1 VIKVLV
7 ADDHAVV
14 REGLKQILYEEP
26 DIVEVGEAGSVAEA
40 MRECRDRD
48 WDVLILDITLPDG
61 SGLDILNELKH
72 QKPDLPVLVLSVH
85 SEDQYALRVLRS
97 GASGYLTK
105 ECAPQE
111 LVQAV
116 RRVTS
121 GGKYVGLDLAE
132 RLAQVLAG
140 DGDAQAHDGL
150 SDREFQILCLI
161 GSGRSVVEIARE
173 LSLSPKTVSTYRR
186 RVLDKMNMSNNAELT
201 RYVLE
206 HKLVP

>member
-1 VIKVLV
+1 MIRVLV

-14 REGLKQILYEEP
+14 RQGLRQILSEEP
-26 DIVEVGEAGSVAEA
+26 DILEVGEAGSVAETLRLS
-40 MRECRDRD
+40 REAE
-48 WDVLILDITLPDG
+48 WDVVILDITMPDG
-61 SGLDILNELKH
+61 SGLDILRELRH
-72 QKPDLPVLVLSVH
+72 EKPELPVLVLSVH

-97 GASGYLTK
+97 GAAGYLTK

-111 LVQAV
+111 LVEAV
-116 RRVTS
+116 RRVVS

-132 RLAQVLAG
+132 RLAEVLAG
-140 DGDAQAHDGL
+140 DRNAQAHELL

-161 GSGRSVVEIARE
+161 GSGKSASEIAQE

-186 RVLDKMNMSNNAELT
+186 RVLDKMHMSSNVELT

-206 HKLVP
+206 QQLIP

>member
-1 VIKVLV
+1 MIKVLV

-26 DIVEVGEAGSVAEA
+26 DVLEVGEAGSVAEA
-40 MRECRDRD
+40 LRLCREQD
-48 WDVLILDITLPDG
+48 WDVVILDITLPDG
-61 SGLDILNELKH
+61 SGLDVLNELKH
-72 QKPDLPVLVLSVH
+72 QRPDLPVLVLSVH

-111 LVQAV
+111 LIQAV
-116 RRVTS
+116 RRVTN

-132 RLAQVLAG
+132 RLAAVVSG
-140 DGDAQAHDGL
+140 EGESQAHDGL

-161 GSGRSVVEIARE
+161 GSGKSVLEIARE

-186 RVLDKMNMSNNAELT
+186 RVLDKMGMSNNAELT

-206 HKLVP
+206 HELVP

>member
-1 VIKVLV
+1 VIRVLV

-14 REGLKQILYEEP
+14 RHGLKQILSEEP
-26 DIVEVGEAGSVAEA
+26 DILEVGEAGSVAEA
-40 MRECRDRD
+40 LRLGREAE
-48 WDVLILDITLPDG
+48 WDVVILDITMPDG
-61 SGLDILNELKH
+61 SGLDILRELKH
-72 QKPDLPVLVLSVH
+72 QKPQLPVLVLSVH

-97 GASGYLTK
+97 GAAGYLTK

-116 RRVTS
+116 RRVVS

-132 RLAQVLAG
+132 RLAEVLAG
-140 DGDAQAHDGL
+140 DRDAQAHEQL
-150 SDREFQILCLI
+150 SDREFQVLCLI
-161 GSGRSVVEIARE
+161 GSGKSAGEIAQE

-186 RVLDKMNMSNNAELT
+186 RVLDKMHMSSNAELT

-206 HKLVP
+206 HQLIP

>member
-1 VIKVLV
+1 MIKVLV

-40 MRECRDRD
+40 LRLSRETD
-48 WDVLILDITLPDG
+48 WSVVILDITLPDG
-61 SGLDILNELKH
+61 SGLDILAELRH

-111 LVQAV
+111 LIEAV
-116 RRVTS
+116 HRVVS

-132 RLAQVLAG
+132 RLVDALAG
-140 DGDAQAHDGL
+140 GAVAPAHEGL

-161 GSGRSVVEIARE
+161 GVGKSVVEIARDH
-173 LSLSPKTVSTYRR
+173 SLSPKTVSTYRR
-186 RVLDKMNMSNNAELT
+186 RVLDKMNMTTNAELT

>member
-1 VIKVLV
+1 LV

-14 REGLKQILYEEP
+14 RQGLKQILSEEP
-26 DIVEVGEAGSVAEA
+26 DILEVGEAGSVAETLRLS
-40 MRECRDRD
+40 REAE
-48 WDVLILDITLPDG
+48 WDVVILDITMPDG
-61 SGLDILNELKH
+61 SGLDILRELRH
-72 QKPDLPVLVLSVH
+72 EKPQLPVLVLSVH

-97 GASGYLTK
+97 GAAGYLTK

-111 LVQAV
+111 LVEAV
-116 RRVTS
+116 RRVVS

-132 RLAQVLAG
+132 RLAEVLAG
-140 DGDAQAHDGL
+140 DRNAQAHEQL

-161 GSGRSVVEIARE
+161 GSGKSASEIAQE

-186 RVLDKMNMSNNAELT
+186 RVLDKMHMSSNVELT

-206 HKLVP
+206 QQLIP

>member
-1 VIKVLV
+1 VIRVLV

-14 REGLKQILYEEP
+14 RQGLKQILSEEP
-26 DIVEVGEAGSVAEA
+26 DILEVGEAGSGAEA
-40 MRECRDRD
+40 LRLSREAE
-48 WDVLILDITLPDG
+48 WDVVILDITMPDG
-61 SGLDILNELKH
+61 SGLDILRELRH
-72 QKPDLPVLVLSVH
+72 EKPQLPVLVLSVH

-97 GASGYLTK
+97 GAAGYLTK

-111 LVQAV
+111 LVEAV
-116 RRVTS
+116 RRVVS

-132 RLAQVLAG
+132 RLAEVLAG
-140 DGDAQAHDGL
+140 DRNQQAHEQL

-161 GSGRSVVEIARE
+161 GSGRSATEIAQE

-186 RVLDKMNMSNNAELT
+186 RVLDKMHMNSNVELT

-206 HKLVP
+206 QQLIP

>member
-1 VIKVLV
+1 LV

-14 REGLKQILYEEP
+14 RHGLKQILSEEP
-26 DIVEVGEAGSVAEA
+26 DILEVGEAGSVAEA
-40 MRECRDRD
+40 LRLGREAE
-48 WDVLILDITLPDG
+48 WDVVILDITMPDG
-61 SGLDILNELKH
+61 SGLDILRELKH
-72 QKPDLPVLVLSVH
+72 QKPQLPVLVLSVH

-97 GASGYLTK
+97 GAAGYLTK

-116 RRVTS
+116 RRVVS

-132 RLAQVLAG
+132 RLAEVLAG
-140 DGDAQAHDGL
+140 DRDAQAHEQL
-150 SDREFQILCLI
+150 SDREFQVLCLI
-161 GSGRSVVEIARE
+161 GSGKSAGEIAQE

-186 RVLDKMNMSNNAELT
+186 RVLDKMHMSSNMELT

-206 HKLVP
+206 HHLIP

>member
-1 VIKVLV
+1 MIRVLV

-14 REGLKQILYEEP
+14 RQGLKQILSEEP
-26 DIVEVGEAGSVAEA
+26 DILEVGEAGSVGEA
-40 MRECRDRD
+40 LRLSREAD
-48 WDVLILDITLPDG
+48 WDVVILDITMPDG
-61 SGLDILNELKH
+61 SGLDILRELRH
-72 QKPDLPVLVLSVH
+72 EKPQLPVLVLSVH
-85 SEDQYALRVLRS
+85 SEDQYALRALRS
-97 GASGYLTK
+97 GAAGYLTK

-111 LVQAV
+111 LVEAV
-116 RRVTS
+116 RRVVS

-132 RLAQVLAG
+132 RLAEVLAG
-140 DGDAQAHDGL
+140 DRNSQAHEQL

-161 GSGRSVVEIARE
+161 GSGKSASEIAQE

-186 RVLDKMNMSNNAELT
+186 RVLDKMHMNGNAELT

>member
-1 VIKVLV
+1 VIRVLV

-14 REGLKQILYEEP
+14 RQGLKQILSEEP
-26 DIVEVGEAGSVAEA
+26 DILEVGEAGSVAETLRLS
-40 MRECRDRD
+40 REAE
-48 WDVLILDITLPDG
+48 WDVVILDITMPDG
-61 SGLDILNELKH
+61 SGLDILRELRH
-72 QKPDLPVLVLSVH
+72 EKPQLPVLVLSVH

-97 GASGYLTK
+97 GAAGYLTK

-111 LVQAV
+111 LVEAV
-116 RRVTS
+116 RRVVS

-132 RLAQVLAG
+132 RLAEVLAG
-140 DGDAQAHDGL
+140 DRNAQAHEQL

-161 GSGRSVVEIARE
+161 GSGKSASEIAQE

-186 RVLDKMNMSNNAELT
+186 RVLDKMHMSSNVELT

-206 HKLVP
+206 QQLIP

>member
-1 VIKVLV
+1 VIRVLV

-14 REGLKQILYEEP
+14 RHGLKQILSEEP
-26 DIVEVGEAGSVAEA
+26 DILEVGEAGSVAEA
-40 MRECRDRD
+40 LRMGREAE
-48 WDVLILDITLPDG
+48 WDVVILDITMPDG
-61 SGLDILNELKH
+61 SGLDILRELKH
-72 QKPDLPVLVLSVH
+72 QKPQLPVLVLSVH

-97 GASGYLTK
+97 GAAGYLTK

-116 RRVTS
+116 RRVVA

-132 RLAQVLAG
+132 RLAEVLAG
-140 DGDAQAHDGL
+140 DRDAQAHEQL
-150 SDREFQILCLI
+150 SDREFQVLCLI
-161 GSGRSVVEIARE
+161 GSGKSAGEIAQE

-186 RVLDKMNMSNNAELT
+186 RVLDKMHMNSNVELT

-206 HKLVP
+206 HQLIP

>member
-1 VIKVLV
+1 MIRVLV

-14 REGLKQILYEEP
+14 RQGLKQILSEEP
-26 DIVEVGEAGSVAEA
+26 DILEVGEAGSVGEA
-40 MRECRDRD
+40 LRLSREAD
-48 WDVLILDITLPDG
+48 WDVVILDITMPDG
-61 SGLDILNELKH
+61 SGLDILRELRH
-72 QKPDLPVLVLSVH
+72 EKPQLPVLVLSVH
-85 SEDQYALRVLRS
+85 SEDQYALRALRS
-97 GASGYLTK
+97 GAAGYLTK

-111 LVQAV
+111 LVEAV
-116 RRVTS
+116 RRVVS

-132 RLAQVLAG
+132 RLAEVLAG
-140 DGDAQAHDGL
+140 DRNPQAHEQL

-161 GSGRSVVEIARE
+161 GSGKSASEIAQE

-186 RVLDKMNMSNNAELT
+186 RVLDKMHMNGNAELT

>member
-1 VIKVLV
+1 VIRVLV

-14 REGLKQILYEEP
+14 RQGLKQILSEEP
-26 DIVEVGEAGSVAEA
+26 DILEVGEAGSVAETLRLS
-40 MRECRDRD
+40 REAE
-48 WDVLILDITLPDG
+48 WDVVILDITMPDG
-61 SGLDILNELKH
+61 SGLDILRELRH
-72 QKPDLPVLVLSVH
+72 EKPQLPVLVLSVH

-97 GASGYLTK
+97 GAAGYLTK

-111 LVQAV
+111 LVEAV
-116 RRVTS
+116 RRVVS

-132 RLAQVLAG
+132 RLAEVLAG
-140 DGDAQAHDGL
+140 DRNAQAHEQL

-161 GSGRSVVEIARE
+161 GSGKSASEIAQE

-186 RVLDKMNMSNNAELT
+186 RVLDKMHMNSNVELT

-206 HKLVP
+206 HQLIP

>member
-1 VIKVLV
+1 MIRVLV

-14 REGLKQILYEEP
+14 RQGLKQILSEEP
-26 DIVEVGEAGSVAEA
+26 DILEVGEAGSGAEA
-40 MRECRDRD
+40 LRLSREAE
-48 WDVLILDITLPDG
+48 WDVVILDITMPDG
-61 SGLDILNELKH
+61 SGLDILRELRH
-72 QKPDLPVLVLSVH
+72 EKPQLPVLVLSVH

-97 GASGYLTK
+97 GAAGYLTK

-111 LVQAV
+111 LVEAV
-116 RRVTS
+116 RRVVS

-132 RLAQVLAG
+132 RLAEVLAG
-140 DGDAQAHDGL
+140 DRNQQAHEQL

-161 GSGRSVVEIARE
+161 GSGRSATEIAQE

-186 RVLDKMNMSNNAELT
+186 RVLDKMHMNSNVELT

-206 HKLVP
+206 QQLIP

>member
-1 VIKVLV
+1 
-7 ADDHAVV
+7 
-14 REGLKQILYEEP
+14 
-26 DIVEVGEAGSVAEA
+26 

>member
-1 VIKVLV
+1 VIRVLV

-14 REGLKQILYEEP
+14 RHGLKQILSEEP
-26 DIVEVGEAGSVAEA
+26 DIQEVGEAGSVAEA
-40 MRECRDRD
+40 LRMGREAE
-48 WDVLILDITLPDG
+48 WDVVILDITMPDG
-61 SGLDILNELKH
+61 SGLDILRELKH
-72 QKPDLPVLVLSVH
+72 QKPQLPVLVLSVH

-97 GASGYLTK
+97 GAAGYLTK

-116 RRVTS
+116 RRVVA

-132 RLAQVLAG
+132 RLAEVLAG
-140 DGDAQAHDGL
+140 DRDAQAHEQL
-150 SDREFQILCLI
+150 SDREFQVLCLI
-161 GSGRSVVEIARE
+161 GSGKSAGEIAQE

-186 RVLDKMNMSNNAELT
+186 RVLDKMHMNSNVELT

-206 HKLVP
+206 HQLIP

>member
-1 VIKVLV
+1 MIKVLV

-40 MRECRDRD
+40 LRLCRDQD
-48 WDVLILDITLPDG
+48 WDVVILDITLPDG

-72 QKPDLPVLVLSVH
+72 QKPNLPVLVLSVH
-85 SEDQYALRVLRS
+85 SEDQYAMRVLRS

-111 LVQAV
+111 LIQAV

-140 DGDAQAHDGL
+140 EGYTQAHDGL

-161 GSGRSVVEIARE
+161 GSGKSVVEIARD

-186 RVLDKMNMSNNAELT
+186 RVLDKMNMNNNAELT

-206 HKLVP
+206 HELVV

>member
-1 VIKVLV
+1 VIRVLV

-14 REGLKQILYEEP
+14 RQGLRQILSEEP
-26 DIVEVGEAGSVAEA
+26 DILEVGEAGSVAETLRLS
-40 MRECRDRD
+40 REAE
-48 WDVLILDITLPDG
+48 WDVVILDITMPDG
-61 SGLDILNELKH
+61 SGLDILRELRH
-72 QKPDLPVLVLSVH
+72 EKPELPVLVLSVH

-97 GASGYLTK
+97 GAAGYLTK

-111 LVQAV
+111 LVEAV
-116 RRVTS
+116 RRVVS

-132 RLAQVLAG
+132 RLAEVLAG
-140 DGDAQAHDGL
+140 DRNAQAHELL

-161 GSGRSVVEIARE
+161 GSGKSASEIAQE

-186 RVLDKMNMSNNAELT
+186 RVLDKMHMSSNVELT

-206 HKLVP
+206 QQLIP